1 VVVGGTHGL
10 EERER
15 RAPMRKSL
23 LVLPP
28 HSPTA
33 EGIDVSAEA
42 FCFLRALLS
51 PHLSPSHTEHKSTFS
66 PLV

>member
-1 VVVGGTHGL
+1 MDEREGGGGGGL
-10 EERER
+10 ARGQEERESR
-15 RAPMRKSL
+15 SNEKSL

-51 PHLSPSHTEHKSTFS
+51 PHLSPSHTEH
-66 PLV
+66 